1 MATHSSVLAWRIP
14 VTGEPGGLPSM
25 GSQSRTR
32 LKRLSSSKLSVTK
45 WGLDCSDL
53 FQWISFRGLL
63 HIKLNPVW
71 WLCSVFNLFNLKT
84 PIYTFNQNSISFEVK
99 PTLYGHGFGQT
110 PRDSGGHGSL
120 ACCSPWGHKQ
130 SDTPEWLNN
139 NDKRGLYT
147 ACRHVWPLRL
157 KRISPAPPQNQA
169 GNANRQLSNIL
180 TVLSN
185 KLQPPLWNILIF
197 HPQVP
202 PYALRTTAVLW
213 RTHGISRLGEV
224 LLITTICPVHHRISN
239 RRPSLIT
246 RIAEGI
252 TQWHSCMKEHT
263 DSYYFHAV
271 PTAKNSFLHC
281 YFREPC
287 PVNIKTLHTHAH
299 TYSHN

>member
-25 GSQSRTR
+25 GSQSRKR

-139 NDKRGLYT
+139 NDKRGLSLHSLQARMT
-147 ACRHVWPLRL
+147 AEAKANFSCS
-157 KRISPAPPQNQA
+157 SPEPGWKCQQ
-169 GNANRQLSNIL
+169 
-180 TVLSN
+180 
-185 KLQPPLWNILIF
+185 
-197 HPQVP
+197 
-202 PYALRTTAVLW
+202 TAQQHLN
-213 RTHGISRLGEV
+213 
-224 LLITTICPVHHRISN
+224 CP
-239 RRPSLIT
+239 
-246 RIAEGI
+246 E
-252 TQWHSCMKEHT
+252 Q
-263 DSYYFHAV
+263 
-271 PTAKNSFLHC
+271 
-281 YFREPC
+281 
-287 PVNIKTLHTHAH
+287 
-299 TYSHN
+299 